1 MLIVVCVKQVP
12 DTTEVKVDPKTG
24 TLIRDGVPSVMNPF
38 DQYAL
43 EEGVRLREAAGEGAQ
58 VVVLSMG
65 PPQAR
70 SALMKALALGA
81 DRAILLTDR
90 TFAGADTWATSYTL
104 AMAIKALGKPDL
116 VLCGLQAIDGDTAQT
131 GPEMAHHLHFPQ
143 VTYAEK
149 ITLCGK
155 ALSVKRQ
162 IDTGYEIVEVRMPA
176 LITCT
181 PPTDFVPST
190 PPFSAITKAKK
201 KPYEE
206 WGADKIKADAGKLG
220 LKGSPTQ
227 VKRVFS
233 PPKRDQGTM
242 LEGKNAAEIAGK
254 LFQVLAKEGGI

>member
-12 DTTEVKVDPKTG
+12 DTSEVKVDPATG
-24 TLIRDGVPSVMNPF
+24 TLIREGVPAVMNPF

-43 EEGVRLREAAGEGAQ
+43 EEGVRLREAAGDGAQ
-58 VVVLSMG
+58 VVVVSMG

-70 SALMKALALGA
+70 TALMKALALGA
-81 DRAILLTDR
+81 DRAVLLTDR
-90 TFAGADTWATSYTL
+90 AFAGADTWATSYTL
-104 AMAIKALGKPDL
+104 AMAIGALGKPDL

-131 GPEMAHHLHFPQ
+131 GPEMAQHLHLPQ

-149 ITLCGK
+149 TTLAGRV
-155 ALSVKRQ
+155 LSVKRQ
-162 IDTGYEIVEVRMPA
+162 TDTGYEIVEVRMPA

-181 PPTDFVPST
+181 PPTDFTPAT

-206 WGADKIKADAGKLG
+206 WGADRIKADPDKLG

-233 PPKRDQGTM
+233 PPKRDQGTI
-242 LEGKNAAEIAGK
+242 LEGETAAAIAGK
-254 LFQVLAKEGGI
+254 LFQVLAKEAGV